1 MLCHHAEVALTFQC
15 YKHRLW
21 YLQCDWL
28 LQFLAREQSMSMKPK
43 EATGCHQTPHSQLS
57 VLKAWVGLFLV
68 KIDMLSCWL
77 HFSNTQQCVGTIY
90 ILWIEVCLV
99 IKKKVV
105 TFWKTAHVRKW
116 TAKGKPHPPITLAQK
131 AQHLDITNRG
141 LSGSIINYSLSSNF
155 LPGRIA

>member
-1 MLCHHAEVALTFQC
+1 MLWFQTNLGHSYSPSNCCCNVSYDSILCAEPN
-15 YKHRLW
+15 
-21 YLQCDWL
+21 
-28 LQFLAREQSMSMKPK
+28 SS
-43 EATGCHQTPHSQLS
+43 PHEVRGGFLS

-68 KIDMLSCWL
+68 KIDMLSWWL

-99 IKKKVV
+99 IKKKVA
-105 TFWKTAHVRKW
+105 TFWKTAHVSKR
-116 TAKGKPHPPITLAQK
+116 TANGKPHPAITWAQK

>member
-1 MLCHHAEVALTFQC
+1 MYNTLLTVDCGSLSDPPNGSVNHTAGTTLGQTATYSCNTC
-15 YKHRLW
+15 YNLVGDRT
-21 YLQCDWL
+21 
-28 LQFLAREQSMSMKPK
+28 R
-43 EATGCHQTPHSQLS
+43 TLS

-68 KIDMLSCWL
+68 KIDMLSWWL

-99 IKKKVV
+99 IKKKVATV
-105 TFWKTAHVRKW
+105 WKTAHVSKR
-116 TAKGKPHPPITLAQK
+116 TANGKPHPAITWAQK

>member
-1 MLCHHAEVALTFQC
+1 MWGGGVEVGVC
-15 YKHRLW
+15 ECGGGVEVGVYECGEEWRW
-21 YLQCDWL
+21 ECVSVGG
-28 LQFLAREQSMSMKPK
+28 RSRGGSV
-43 EATGCHQTPHSQLS
+43 LS

-68 KIDMLSCWL
+68 KIDMLNCWL

-99 IKKKVV
+99 IKKKVA
-105 TFWKTAHVRKW
+105 TFWKTAHVSKR
-116 TAKGKPHPPITLAQK
+116 TANGKPHPAITWAQK

-141 LSGSIINYSLSSNF
+141 LSGCIINYSLSSNF

>member
-1 MLCHHAEVALTFQC
+1 MAPTNIQHGSVTTT
-15 YKHRLW
+15 
-21 YLQCDWL
+21 DWVL
-28 LQFLAREQSMSMKPK
+28 SHFSTNSKGRPSRSRRCCL
-43 EATGCHQTPHSQLS
+43 LS

-99 IKKKVV
+99 IKKKVA
-105 TFWKTAHVRKW
+105 TFWKTAHVSKR
-116 TAKGKPHPPITLAQK
+116 TANGKPHPAITWAQK

-141 LSGSIINYSLSSNF
+141 LSGCIINYSLSSNF

>member
-1 MLCHHAEVALTFQC
+1 MC
-15 YKHRLW
+15 
-21 YLQCDWL
+21 
-28 LQFLAREQSMSMKPK
+28 FLPVKASSFDVPI
-43 EATGCHQTPHSQLS
+43 HLS

-77 HFSNTQQCVGTIY
+77 HFSNTQQSVGTIY

-99 IKKKVV
+99 IKKKVA
-105 TFWKTAHVRKW
+105 TFWKTAHVSKR
-116 TAKGKPHPPITLAQK
+116 TANGKLHPAITWAQK

-141 LSGSIINYSLSSNF
+141 LSGCIINYSLSSNF